1 MLSCDAQLH
10 TSKVTL
16 EQALG
21 LNNKQ
26 TNQPSISLLLDKE
39 TSQEELIA
47 TRRNREQSYEL
58 PIKLPLLMYIDS
70 SMLLRKEP
78 VTYRKI
84 YTV

>member
-39 TSQEELIA
+39 TSQEELTVTA

-58 PIKLPLLMYIDS
+58 RIKLHLLVD
-70 SMLLRKEP
+70 R
-78 VTYRKI
+78 T
-84 YTV
+84 